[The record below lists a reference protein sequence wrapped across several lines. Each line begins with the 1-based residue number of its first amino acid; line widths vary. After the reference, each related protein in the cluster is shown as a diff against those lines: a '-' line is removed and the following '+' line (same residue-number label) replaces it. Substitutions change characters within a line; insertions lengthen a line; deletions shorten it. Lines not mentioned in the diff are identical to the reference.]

1 MGAVVVTE
9 LLDGSIRSRHQLSGV
24 VASHLVVAI
33 PYMNTHT
40 DIVRA
45 RWRKFLV
52 WLTAL
57 AIFVTLA
64 ALAVAIVFHL
74 PIDLSWL
81 ADGRQ

>member
-1 MGAVVVTE
+1 VVTE

-24 VASHLVVAI
+24 VASHLVVSI

-57 AIFVTLA
+57 VIFATLA